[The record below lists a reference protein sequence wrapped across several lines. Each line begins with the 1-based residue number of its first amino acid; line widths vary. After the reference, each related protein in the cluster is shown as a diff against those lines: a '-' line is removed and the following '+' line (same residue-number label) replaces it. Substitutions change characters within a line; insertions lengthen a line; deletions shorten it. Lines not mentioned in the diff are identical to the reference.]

1 MSAENSF
8 EYGKFKI
15 KLLKSNSE
23 ITEIDLGSN
32 SISSFSFYENV
43 KSPGLT
49 ANLKFMTT
57 DVVGGKIE
65 LYGGEQVIGSIKVTD
80 FSEDEIKVNFR
91 VRSMQVLKDSG
102 KTAFNLELVSLE
114 TLKNETKRISN

>member
-80 FSEDEIKVNFR
+80 FSEDEISKIR
-91 VRSMQVLKDSG
+91 KSI
-102 KTAFNLELVSLE
+102 E
-114 TLKNETKRISN
+114 